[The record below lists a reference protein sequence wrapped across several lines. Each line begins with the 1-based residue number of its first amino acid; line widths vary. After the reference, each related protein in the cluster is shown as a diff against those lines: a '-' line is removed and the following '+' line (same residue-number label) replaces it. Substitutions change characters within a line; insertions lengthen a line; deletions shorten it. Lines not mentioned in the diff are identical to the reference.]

1 MDKENIRQFAYDC
14 GADAVGFASLEDYK
28 SERSPDPKKIMKN
41 AASLI
46 VLGYR
51 ELDGSV
57 ESRNVRIS
65 MTARMGGI
73 GTSLKDSYLV
83 ARYIED
89 TYKVKAAPIP
99 YGAPLDM
106 GENSMGFIGDISL
119 RHAAVAAGL
128 GVFGRHNL
136 VINPQYGTRIIFSA
150 VLTELPIASDPP
162 DGARYCENCDR
173 CIKACPAEALEVE
186 GKTDVMKC
194 LTVSQ
199 PYGIGDMIRYTK
211 KFIGTSPEEQKSLL
225 RDPIFLHLYQ
235 ASFIGFQYCCFRC
248 MMVCPAGE

>member
-14 GADAVGFASLEDYK
+14 RADAVGFASLADYK
-28 SERSPDPKKIMKN
+28 SERSPDPTKIMKN
-41 AASLI
+41 ASSLV

-65 MTARMGGI
+65 MTGRMGGI
-73 GTSLKDSYLV
+73 ETSLKDSYLV
-83 ARYIED
+83 ARHIED
-89 TYKVKAAPIP
+89 KYKVKATPIP

-106 GENSMGFIGDISL
+106 GGKSMGFIGDISL
-119 RHAAVAAGL
+119 RHATVAAGL
-128 GVFGRHNL
+128 GVFGQHNL

-150 VLTELPIASDPP
+150 VLTELPLVSDPP
-162 DGARYCENCDR
+162 DEAIYCESCDR
-173 CIKACPAEALEVE
+173 CIRACPAKALSVE

-194 LTVSQ
+194 LAVSQ
-199 PYGIGDMIRYTK
+199 PYGIADMIRYTK
-211 KFIGTSPEEQKSLL
+211 KFIGTPPEEQKSLL
-225 RDPIFLHLYQ
+225 RDPLFLHLYQ